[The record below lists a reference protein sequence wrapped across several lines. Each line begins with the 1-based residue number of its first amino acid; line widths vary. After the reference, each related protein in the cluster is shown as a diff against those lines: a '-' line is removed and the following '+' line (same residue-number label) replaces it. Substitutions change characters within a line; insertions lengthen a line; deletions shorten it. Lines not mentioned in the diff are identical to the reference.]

1 MRSTGLGAET
11 DVKLATVVP
20 AWGYVRRLSDCQRW
34 RTCRKNE
41 LSSDWASPPTYQC
54 WAAGNW
60 TSHPPGSIWEKKT
73 AFTSQDMKEISYL
86 NEQGSTKLLVY
97 LNKTNV
103 TYHDN
108 IPTDH
113 QADVFGESPHKV
125 HQSGTNVWRTGQNET
140 LRPKRAFICERLV
153 YRELK
158 RSVC

>member
-1 MRSTGLGAET
+1 MCAVFQTVSGEGRVERTNFPLIEPVHQHISAELRETGLLILLEAYE
-11 DVKLATVVP
+11 
-20 AWGYVRRLSDCQRW
+20 R
-34 RTCRKNE
+34 
-41 LSSDWASPPTYQC
+41 
-54 WAAGNW
+54 
-60 TSHPPGSIWEKKT
+60 KKT
-73 AFTSQDMKEISYL
+73 AFTSQVMKEISYL
-86 NEQGSTKLLVY
+86 IEHGSTKLLVY

-125 HQSGTNVWRTGQNET
+125 HQSGTNVWRAGQNET

>member
-1 MRSTGLGAET
+1 
-11 DVKLATVVP
+11 
-20 AWGYVRRLSDCQRW
+20 
-34 RTCRKNE
+34 
-41 LSSDWASPPTYQC
+41 
-54 WAAGNW
+54 
-60 TSHPPGSIWEKKT
+60 
-73 AFTSQDMKEISYL
+73 MKEISYL
-86 NEQGSTKLLVY
+86 IEQGSTKLLVY

-125 HQSGTNVWRTGQNET
+125 HQSRTNVWRAGQNET